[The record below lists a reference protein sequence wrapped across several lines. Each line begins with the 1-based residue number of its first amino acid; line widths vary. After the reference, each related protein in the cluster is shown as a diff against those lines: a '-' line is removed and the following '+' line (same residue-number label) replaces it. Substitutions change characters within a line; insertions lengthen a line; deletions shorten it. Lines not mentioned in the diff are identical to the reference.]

1 VKRLGLLAT
10 GLLLLDLEVA
20 SAQQLEPRAYS
31 PSPAGL
37 NFVGLPYTYQTGSND
52 QGRSGEAGA
61 LPNARSPRTGL
72 FTR

>member
-1 VKRLGLLAT
+1 MKRLGLLAT

-52 QGRSGEAGA
+52 QG
-61 LPNARSPRTGL
+61 
-72 FTR
+72 